1 MKSEVIMFDMDGVLV
16 DFLKA
21 YRLQQRGLGLEPTM
35 SDNWDDYNN
44 ARTWAAIRVS
54 DTFWL
59 EAEATVARDAFQRI
73 DRLQR
78 RNDVYF
84 VTSRPGVDVKYQ
96 TEQWLKARGID
107 GPTVILSTR
116 KAEIAK
122 GLGADW
128 SIEDKPGNAAMIAY
142 WSPATSSYL
151 LDAPYNRFPH
161 HVIGRKVIRIDSVG
175 AYLDAIERV

>member
-1 MKSEVIMFDMDGVLV
+1 MRSDVVMFDMDGVLV

-21 YRLQQRGLGLEPTM
+21 YRLQQRIMGYEPTM
-35 SDNWDDYNN
+35 TDNWDDYEDSRVW
-44 ARTWAAIRVS
+44 AVIRTS

-59 EAEATVARDAFQRI
+59 EAEARVARDAFQRI

-96 TEQWLKARGID
+96 TEQWLKARGIST
-107 GPTVILSTR
+107 PTVILSHR
-116 KAEIAK
+116 KAEIAA
-122 GLGADW
+122 GLSADW
-128 SIEDKPGNAAMIAY
+128 SIEDKPGNAAMIKY
-142 WSPATSSYL
+142 WSPRTKSYL

-161 HVIGRKVIRIDSVG
+161 HVIGRKVVRVDSVED
-175 AYLDAIERV
+175 YLDAVERG